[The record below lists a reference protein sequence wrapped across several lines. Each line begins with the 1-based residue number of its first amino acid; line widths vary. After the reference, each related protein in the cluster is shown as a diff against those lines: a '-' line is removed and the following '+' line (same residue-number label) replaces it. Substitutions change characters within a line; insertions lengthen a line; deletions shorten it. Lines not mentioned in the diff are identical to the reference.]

1 MFYNYKVIPIDLM
14 KKVDLCYLN
23 IIFCA
28 KSEVFG
34 VKSKIF
40 SNDAASALLQ
50 ADPLFSAIPDQ
61 SPITAISEPQH
72 SNIYSHKHSCLL
84 QSHLSPSLTP

>member
-1 MFYNYKVIPIDLM
+1 M

-50 ADPLFSAIPDQ
+50 ADPLFSTTPDQ